1 MSLPQLPGPNAD
13 IWDWQRLGTCRGAA
27 SSVFFHPDGERG
39 NARLRREQRAKELC
53 LGCPV
58 LTQCRE
64 HALRVGEP
72 YGIWGGLGE
81 AERAMILKVHGRPRG
96 TLAG

>member
-1 MSLPQLPGPNAD
+1 MSIRQRPGPKAD
-13 IWDWQRLGTCRGAA
+13 SWAWQRLGACRGAA
-27 SSVFFHPDGERG
+27 SSVFFHPEGGRG
-39 NARLRREQRAKELC
+39 NARLRRERRAKELC

>member
-1 MSLPQLPGPNAD
+1 MSIPALPGPNAD
-13 IWDWQRLGTCRGAA
+13 IWDWQRLGTCRGEA

-39 NARLRREQRAKELC
+39 RARARREQRAKELC
-53 LGCPV
+53 HSCPV
-58 LTQCRE
+58 LAQCRE

-81 AERAMILKVHGRPRG
+81 TERAMILKGRGRRG
-96 TLAG
+96 NLAG